1 MMLAWMIYVLLVAA
15 VLSVAALAAEKVARL
30 RGKPSRWIWM
40 LAIVGSLLIPVV
52 MSSVSVSVPASI
64 DRAAAGRSI
73 PLRQVTSERLSPTN
87 LIGAPA
93 RRAFVSPTLES
104 SLLRCWETASAVLL
118 ILVCA
123 SGTHLWWR
131 RRRWIKQ
138 DVVGVAVYVAPDIGP
153 AVVGLL
159 SPRIVVP
166 KWLLELPGSQQ
177 ATVIAHERSH
187 LEARDPQALAL
198 ALGVLVCAPWNL
210 PLWWQWRRLR
220 HAIEVD
226 CDSRVLK
233 SGRDATSYG
242 ETLLAVGQRQAASF
256 ATVAAMS
263 EPHSF
268 LEERLIIMLRKPHAS
283 WPLAAAALGCL
294 SLTLSA
300 VATQIA
306 PPADITTADAAAGQQ
321 RVLVQVP
328 AATLDGYAGY
338 YGYGGGAFVTVKHV
352 DQHLTVEFSGTQ
364 SVQAVYPESAT
375 TFFYVD
381 RDAQIRFSSDPGGQ
395 ATTAT
400 ILQNGASTPMSRID
414 AAAAQA
420 LQASLDAR
428 VQAQTP
434 SQGSEAMLRRL
445 MAGIT
450 AGKPN
455 LEEMNP
461 QLAAAI
467 RKDLPKLQV
476 KLADLGP
483 VESIQLLRVTQAGMD
498 VYKVQHDRGSSEW
511 SIELS
516 PAGTLVGAMV
526 P

>member
-1 MMLAWMIYVLLVAA
+1 METNISPGHVGGHGRSGSTVEVSEPQMSRSGGLQSWQERQLREYIEANLDTKLLAVDLGRIAG
-15 VLSVAALAAEKVARL
+15 LSVAYFTRVFKRTFGRTPHAYVMDRRIELARVLML
-30 RGKPSRWIWM
+30 RGDSALSDIAVQCGFADQPHFCKHFRH
-40 LAIVGSLLIPVV
+40 
-52 MSSVSVSVPASI
+52 
-64 DRAAAGRSI
+64 
-73 PLRQVTSERLSPTN
+73 VTGVTP
-87 LIGAPA
+87 GA
-93 RRAFVSPTLES
+93 
-104 SLLRCWETASAVLL
+104 
-118 ILVCA
+118 
-123 SGTHLWWR
+123 WR
-131 RRRWIKQ
+131 REFVRRRGQ
-138 DVVGVAVYVAPDIGP
+138 LVG
-153 AVVGLL
+153 
-159 SPRIVVP
+159 
-166 KWLLELPGSQQ
+166 
-177 ATVIAHERSH
+177 
-187 LEARDPQALAL
+187 
-198 ALGVLVCAPWNL
+198 
-210 PLWWQWRRLR
+210 
-220 HAIEVD
+220 
-226 CDSRVLK
+226 
-233 SGRDATSYG
+233 
-242 ETLLAVGQRQAASF
+242 
-256 ATVAAMS
+256 
-263 EPHSF
+263 
-268 LEERLIIMLRKPHAS
+268 KPHAS
-283 WPLAAAALGCL
+283 WPLAAAACGCL

-306 PPADITTADAAAGQQ
+306 PPADTASADGAAGRQ

-352 DQHLTVEFSGTQ
+352 DQHLTVEFSGTR

-395 ATTAT
+395 VATAT

-414 AAAAQA
+414 AAAVQG
-420 LQASLDAR
+420 LQASLDAK
-428 VQAQTP
+428 VQGQTP

-445 MAGIT
+445 IAGIN

-467 RKDLPKLQV
+467 GKDLPKLQV

-483 VESIQLLRVTQAGMD
+483 VQSIQLLRVTQAGMD
-498 VYKVQHDRGSSEW
+498 VYKVEHDRGSSEW